1 MEKIKC
7 LILEDEPLAA
17 DIIDDYIRQIPFLE
31 NKGICHDALQ
41 AMEVLQQERINVLF
55 LDIHLPRIKG
65 LDFLRTLQR
74 PPRVII
80 TTAYREYALDGY
92 DLNVVDYLLKPVQ
105 FTRFLAAVNKLKPAG
120 QANLSSKIDE
130 QPDQAFLLININ
142 KRSIKIALADILY
155 LESRREYVFIQ
166 TASRS
171 YLTKG
176 QLGDFGEQLPAQQF
190 IRIHRSFIVSR
201 NRITAF
207 GATEVELGEL
217 KLPIGRSYKE
227 VVVKLLRT

>member
-41 AMEVLQQERINVLF
+41 AMEVLQQERIDVLF

-120 QANLSSKIDE
+120 QVNLSSKIDE